1 MTREEFREQIE
12 DEATDSPAPL
22 CVVPVKGYR
31 HPGTP
36 SAREFDGNLDNFFDA
51 VRAMEA
57 EVILLSGYTIGNDHL
72 AKYAEDIRLL
82 QDVAASYALPAEHVD
97 DFAMDVV
104 GIKSIIGQVDAI
116 VKAHM
121 GQEAQLCVEVQSGR
135 WHLAHYISEDWYEA
149 LQKCIVDAARLREK
163 WEQIFQDLVARLQRE
178 KEAALRQRI
187 DALADDVNFVGC
199 SNVQRTA
206 VAYAV
211 EHIPE
216 LAQMEQARVKELI
229 VALLD
234 KMKIKK

>member
-51 VRAMEA
+51 V
-57 EVILLSGYTIGNDHL
+57 
-72 AKYAEDIRLL
+72 
-82 QDVAASYALPAEHVD
+82 
-97 DFAMDVV
+97 DVV